1 MIEEV
6 NSEKLKIFLEM
17 LGLNYPHK
25 EQLILLGGCA
35 LNLLG
40 SSRPTLDIDYVGDD
54 LGKGTF
60 DLILEE
66 IAQKLKLDIEAVP
79 IEKFLP
85 VTVEDMNECLPF
97 GKFGEVEVLILN
109 PYIIAFS
116 KVERGFDTDIE
127 DVIFLIKTKYIDTE
141 IMTSRI
147 RNTLLKANKYDI
159 DKNSV
164 INHWNDILQQL

>member
-6 NSEKLKIFLEM
+6 DNEKLKNFLEM
-17 LGLNYPHK
+17 IGLNYPHN
-25 EQLILLGGCA
+25 ERLILLGGCA

-40 SSRPTLDIDYVGDD
+40 SNRPTLDIDYIGDD

-60 DLILEE
+60 DLFLEE
-66 IAQKLKLDIEAVP
+66 TAQKLKLDIEAVP

-85 VTVEDMNECLPF
+85 VTVDDMDECLPF
-97 GKFGEVEVLILN
+97 GKFGEIDVLILN

-127 DVIFLIKTKYIDTE
+127 DVIFLIRNKYIETE

-147 RNTLLKANKYDI
+147 RDTLLQANKYDI

-164 INHWNDILQQL
+164 INHWHDILQQL

>member
-6 NSEKLKIFLEM
+6 DNEKLKNFLEM
-17 LGLNYPHK
+17 IGLNYPHN
-25 EQLILLGGCA
+25 ERLILLGGCA

-40 SSRPTLDIDYVGDD
+40 SNRPTLDIDYVGDD

-60 DLILEE
+60 DLFLEE
-66 IAQKLKLDIEAVP
+66 TAQKLKLDIEAVP

-85 VTVEDMNECLPF
+85 VTVDDMDECLPF
-97 GKFGEVEVLILN
+97 GKFGEIDVLILN

-127 DVIFLIKTKYIDTE
+127 DVIFLIRNKYIETE

-147 RNTLLKANKYDI
+147 RDTLLQANKYDI

-164 INHWNDILQQL
+164 INHWHDILQQL